1 MFIRYIKYILIF
13 TLVVHILHDTW
24 VINTM
29 EARVNARLVGI
40 DGPRINGR
48 LDSMQYLLARMAK
61 ELEASQAAQKAAV
74 NSDMASANKLAPNDL
89 IVPHWPE
96 DKK

>member
-1 MFIRYIKYILIF
+1 MIIFKYIKWILIF
-13 TLVVHILHDTW
+13 TLVVHLLHDTW

-29 EARVNARLVGI
+29 EARVNARL
-40 DGPRINGR
+40 
-48 LDSMQYLLARMAK
+48 DSMQYLLARVAK
-61 ELEASQAAQKAAV
+61 QSGVSQAAQV

-89 IVPHWPE
+89 VVPNWPK

>member
-1 MFIRYIKYILIF
+1 MIIFKYIKWILIF
-13 TLVVHILHDTW
+13 TLVVHLLHDTW

-29 EARVNARLVGI
+29 EARVNARL
-40 DGPRINGR
+40 
-48 LDSMQYLLARMAK
+48 DSMQYLLARVAK
-61 ELEASQAAQKAAV
+61 QSGVSQAAQV

-89 IVPHWPE
+89 VVPNWPE